1 MRNEDWVNHA
11 EDVPEEALKQEAEK
25 EFVNQYRNSDWNY
38 ENQRWYKSYKK
49 PILTYIG
56 PIIFGVV
63 ALIVFFWPYIKE
75 WVSDLIARIPW
86 FQGMIF

>member
-11 EDVPEEALKQEAEK
+11 EDVPEEALKQAAEK
-25 EFVNQYRNSDWNY
+25 EFISQSEIPIRNY
-38 ENQRWYKSYKK
+38 GFYKLYQSYKK
-49 PILTYIG
+49 PILTSIG
-56 PIIFGVV
+56 PIIFGAI